1 MSRDEVCKIP
11 TMKNSIIESVDLF
24 CGAGGL
30 TAGLRAAGIQV
41 KAGYDLD
48 SACKYAFE
56 HNNGATFVC
65 KDVAQVTSG
74 EIHNWY
80 SNGTVRLLAGCA
92 PCQPFS
98 SYNQGRDTRQ
108 DRKWPLLYQFA
119 RLIRETLPELVTM
132 ENVPDVT
139 KHSVFDD
146 FVAELR
152 AQEYEIWS
160 GPVACVEYGL
170 PQQRRR
176 HVLLASRLGK
186 ISLIPPTHPKRHVT
200 VREALG
206 KLAPIEAG
214 MVDADDPLHRSARLS
229 PINQQRIR
237 LSRPG
242 GSWKDWPVELRAECH
257 RKQSGKTYPSVYGRM
272 VWDAPS
278 PTMTTLCYG
287 FGNGRFGHPEQ
298 DRAISLREA
307 AILQSFPSEYLFSP
321 PGKNIEFR
329 SVGRMIGNAVPVRLG
344 EVIGESLIRHVA
356 EVRLQSDA
364 VAQADPSAFR
374 SPSSHIPKL
383 PVPSNP

>member
-1 MSRDEVCKIP
+1 MENP
-11 TMKNSIIESVDLF
+11 IIESVDLF

-30 TAGLRAAGIQV
+30 TAGLRAAGIKV

-48 SACKYAFE
+48 SACQFAFE
-56 HNNGATFVC
+56 HNNDASFVC
-65 KDVAQVTSG
+65 KDVGEVTPE
-74 EIHNWY
+74 EIREWY
-80 SNGTVRLLAGCA
+80 SEGAIRLLAGCA

-98 SYNQGRDTRQ
+98 SYNQGRDTRL

-119 RLIRETLPELVTM
+119 RLIKETRPELVTM

-139 KHSVFDD
+139 KHSVYDD
-146 FVAELR
+146 FVAGLH
-152 AQEYEIWS
+152 AQGYAVWS
-160 GPVACVEYGL
+160 GTVACVNYGL

-176 HVLLASRLGK
+176 HVLLASLLGE
-186 ISLIPPTHPKRHVT
+186 ISLIPPTHADRHVT
-200 VREALG
+200 VRDALG
-206 KLAPIEAG
+206 SLKPINAG
-214 MVDADDPLHRSARLS
+214 MIDHNDPLHRSARLS

-242 GSWKDWPVELRAECH
+242 GSWKDWPEELRAECH

-272 VWDAPS
+272 AWDAPS

-307 AILQSFPSEYLFSP
+307 AILQSFPSEYQFAP
-321 PGKNIEFR
+321 PGRNIEFR

-344 EVIGESLIRHVA
+344 EVIGESLALHVRQ
-356 EVRLQSDA
+356 RLQFQENM
-364 VAQADPSAFR
+364 AQADAAGHRDS
-374 SPSSHIPKL
+374 SSHIPKEL
-383 PVPSNP
+383 GRSSP